1 MPLVRRIAALA
12 FLAVWLP
19 ALLHCRLEAAGILF
33 ESDCCNSGA
42 RASEPAADHG
52 CADDLCEVA
61 EGVFTR
67 PESGSAEAPGP
78 SIESLWLDLAPG
90 VAISGWER
98 MGDVAAAA
106 TAPPDLSR
114 PWALRVRGT
123 TTPQAP

>member
-33 ESDCCNSGA
+33 ESDCCNSA
-42 RASEPAADHG
+42 TRSTEPAADHG

-67 PESGSAEAPGP
+67 PDDLSAGTALVSVEFLGVPLVEATLLRVCDFPGELT
-78 SIESLWLDLAPG
+78 IAT
-90 VAISGWER
+90 
-98 MGDVAAAA
+98 
-106 TAPPDLSR
+106 TAPPGLSR
-114 PWALRVRGT
+114 PWALRVPGT
-123 TTPQAP
+123 TAPQAP